1 MEDIRTG
8 LTEEEKRL
16 YVEATADGMQWLP
29 DAPVKSLRSVASE
42 IAPLDMN
49 TNVDTEYRFQTKP
62 STHFSRTE
70 YSSEYKQKLNA
81 VFED

>member
-16 YVEATADGMQWLP
+16 YVEATADEMQWLL
-29 DAPVKSLRSVASE
+29 DAPVKSLRSVAGE
-42 IAPLDMN
+42 MEPLDMN